1 MSCNVVLFT
10 SPFCWCMLLSN
21 LLQWCY
27 VGVEVSITEPED
39 LITVKG
45 AKIVVESQD
54 EDKIQVCLWD
64 SLV

>member
-1 MSCNVVLFT
+1 
-10 SPFCWCMLLSN
+10 MLLSN

-39 LITVKG
+39 LITVKD

-54 EDKIQVCLWD
+54 EDKIQVRLWD